1 MGTVNEPL
9 EPRLGAAKAESF
21 SRTRQRSA
29 LWPSCRSTFRHLARG
44 RQVAKLTR
52 RVVGLEPARRVPVA
66 SCAFG
71 GLYLAGI
78 LIRFIASSPAQPGG
92 LPLRSIS
99 QNVPCPPVSESPS
112 HRSQTSW

>member
-71 GLYLAGI
+71 GLYLAGDPHP
-78 LIRFIASSPAQPGG
+78 LHCELPSAARRLATQVHLPKRAVPAS
-92 LPLRSIS
+92 
-99 QNVPCPPVSESPS
+99 
-112 HRSQTSW
+112 